1 VLGVEAGLPAEVRAP
16 TSPRSRSKTAAI
28 SASSGGDGR
37 FAMPDHSRKGR
48 PGVRQRTGA
57 KYTVAPS
64 CLVSDCPNCE
74 GENVG
79 AMCTETV

>member
-1 VLGVEAGLPAEVRAP
+1 MAGLPWR
-16 TSPRSRSKTAAI
+16 TILGTA
-28 SASSGGDGR
+28 GTGT
-37 FAMPDHSRKGR
+37 
-48 PGVRQRTGA
+48 RQGTDA

-64 CLVSDCPNCE
+64 CLVSDCPNCD